1 MTARDLLQVVFR
13 RRAAILTFM
22 AAVVIGVYAS
32 LRLISP
38 TYEAQAS
45 LLVKLGQEDIYMPA
59 LPSSQFRT
67 PVMSVIRE
75 EQLRSEAS
83 ILTDPALARQV
94 IRTLGPSAVFP
105 GIDVV
110 HPWYTPKGVLQRLT
124 WMYNAL
130 EDHFFPLSSQRS
142 LEDKAVSAFQRAV
155 KAEALKSSNT
165 LEVSMRNK
173 SPDAAALTVNTLVNL
188 YLQERVRIHQREQSD
203 FFARQLAQLDRQL
216 KGTEEAVE
224 SYRSTHHV
232 SDLDQQRSAQIAAL
246 NDAGKRLDDTLV
258 AMAQQE
264 SRAAVLKQQLQQM
277 PATMQLAG
285 GESANNLALSELN
298 KQLADVARR
307 EADIRQRFSD
317 LDPRLEGLAEER
329 KALMQLLQD
338 QQAQRV
344 RSSETGLNPAH
355 ARIRDDLLQTEAQL
369 AGLRRSAASLKALQQ
384 EIEGRLE
391 RFNRQDAQDKQL
403 TQQLDVL
410 RSSRQLY
417 LEKQEEARLA
427 QAQAAARLGNVSIIS
442 AAARPTQ
449 PVSPKLWMVL
459 VGALAGALLGGLGL
473 AFLLDQVDDR
483 IHQAHDIVGTL
494 GLPLLAKV
502 PELAA

>member
-1 MTARDLLQVVFR
+1 MTLRDLLQVIFR
-13 RRAAILTFM
+13 RKVAILSFM
-22 AAVVIGVYAS
+22 AAVVVGVYAS

-83 ILTDPALARQV
+83 ILTDPSLARQV
-94 IRTLGPSAVFP
+94 IKTLGPAAVFP
-105 GIDVV
+105 GIDAV
-110 HPWYTPKGVLQRLT
+110 HPWYTPKGLLQRMT
-124 WMYNAL
+124 WAYNAL

-142 LEDKAVSAFQRAV
+142 LEDKAVSAFQKAV

-188 YLQERVRIHQREQSD
+188 YLVERVRIHQREQSD
-203 FFARQLAQLDRQL
+203 FFTRQLSLLERQL
-216 KGTEEAVE
+216 QKTETEVE
-224 SYRSTHHV
+224 GYRARNQV

-246 NDAGKRLDDTLV
+246 NDASKRLDDTQV
-258 AMAQQE
+258 AVAQQE
-264 SRAAVLKQQLQQM
+264 SRAAVLRRQLQQL
-277 PATMQLAG
+277 PATTQVAG
-285 GESANNLALSELN
+285 GETANNLALSELH

-307 EADIRQRFSD
+307 TADIQQRFSD
-317 LDPRLEGLAEER
+317 QDPRLEGLADER
-329 KALMQLLQD
+329 KALLQLVQE

-369 AGLRRSAASLKALQQ
+369 AGLRQSAASLKTLQAQ
-384 EIEGRLE
+384 IQDRLSQ
-391 RFNRQDAQDKQL
+391 FNQQDAQDKQL
-403 TQQLDVL
+403 NQQLDVL

-427 QAQAAARLGNVSIIS
+427 QAQAAARLGNVSVIS
-442 AAARPTQ
+442 AATRPTQ

-459 VGALAGALLGGLGL
+459 TGALAGAVLGGIGL
-473 AFLLDQVDDR
+473 AFLLDHVDDR
-483 IHQAHDIVGTL
+483 VQQERDIVGQL
-494 GLPLLAKV
+494 GLTLLSKV